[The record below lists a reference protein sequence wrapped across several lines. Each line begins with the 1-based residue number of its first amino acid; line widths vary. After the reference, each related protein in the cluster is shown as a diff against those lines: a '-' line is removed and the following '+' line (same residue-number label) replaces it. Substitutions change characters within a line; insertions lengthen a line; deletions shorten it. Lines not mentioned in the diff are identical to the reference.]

1 MKAKDYL
8 EHMFDSRARDRQ
20 EIYKIICE
28 TEKDSENDFS
38 GTIKMREFLMLY
50 LEGFVPFDVF
60 FTKDGSPRTK
70 NELCLSIKKLR
81 RVSLNKTFN
90 DTGKSIWNRA
100 FGSSLGFFTDSIVAK
115 GATNVL
121 SGGSSNIDEIFT
133 VTLPLA
139 LLVGAVS
146 AVITTGVIGI
156 RGTYRRIVSRA
167 KKAMTKAQSELNKLE
182 SQIILQK
189 PHLDFKA
196 AGITTIDEV
205 RVEISK
211 NPKYSIFLLVKPN
224 GVLRT
229 SITEVE
235 KAYGVYVE
243 SLI

>member
-38 GTIKMREFLMLY
+38 GTIKLREFLMLY

-81 RVSLNKTFN
+81 RVSLYKTFN

-100 FGSSLGFFTDSIVAK
+100 FGSSLGFFTDTIVAE

-121 SGGSSNIDEIFT
+121 TGSSSNIDEIFT

-146 AVITTGVIGI
+146 AVITTGVLGI

-196 AGITTIDEV
+196 AGITTIEEV

-229 SITEVE
+229 SIAEV
-235 KAYGVYVE
+235 
-243 SLI
+243 